1 MSRYRS
7 PVDQRRQ
14 VKLYDEED
22 FSSKKEYYQTM
33 SRLDEIKSRIDWL
46 KDLFK
51 IVIAIMVANIAG
63 MAALYIDNTIS
74 LLFYMGGALLPLLAV
89 SCIVISQKI
98 ELHLNELGEL

>member
-1 MSRYRS
+1 
-7 PVDQRRQ
+7 
-14 VKLYDEED
+14 
-22 FSSKKEYYQTM
+22 M

-51 IVIAIMVANIAG
+51 IVITIMVADVAG
-63 MAALYIDNTIS
+63 MSALYIDNAVT

-89 SCIVISQKI
+89 SCVVISRKI